1 MPYVEVCR
9 HFSESR
15 VAGLSGADSLAER
28 RPDCFPP
35 RRMRGPISAHPCQR
49 LLVSLLFCPYPWE
62 RLLTYW
68 FNFRPFLSLKIK
80 TANLKYKKVTFQRYH
95 EGSRYNC
102 WRVPL
107 AAAVAGADSG
117 PERCPSAHSR
127 PCAHCQDRAGSRPAC
142 AAQRGTGSSRVPAGG
157 PHERRLFGDP
167 FPWGAG
173 CGTARGQ
180 EAEITGPR
188 VQLGFPAPHLLS

>member
-1 MPYVEVCR
+1 MLYVEVCR
-9 HFSESR
+9 HFSEST
-15 VAGLSGADSLAER
+15 VAGLSGAGSLAER

-35 RRMRGPISAHPCQR
+35 QRMRGPISAHPCQR

-62 RLLTYW
+62 RRLTYW

-80 TANLKYKKVTFQRYH
+80 TANLKYKKVTFQIPRGVQV
-95 EGSRYNC
+95 ELLLCAS
-102 WRVPL
+102 L

-117 PERCPSAHSR
+117 LERRPSTHSR
-127 PCAHCQDRAGSRPAC
+127 PCAHRQDRAGSRPAF
-142 AAQRGTGSSRVPAGG
+142 AAQGGTGSSRVLAGG

-173 CGTARGQ
+173 CGMAQG
-180 EAEITGPR
+180 EGAEITGPR